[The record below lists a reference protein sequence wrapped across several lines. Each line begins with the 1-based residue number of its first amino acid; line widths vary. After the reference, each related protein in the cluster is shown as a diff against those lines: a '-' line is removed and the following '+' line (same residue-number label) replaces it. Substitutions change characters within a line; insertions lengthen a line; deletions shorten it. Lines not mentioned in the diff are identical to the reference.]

1 MISVYTNDYVK
12 MKGDIMKEKIA
23 VLIPCY
29 NEELTVEKVIKDF
42 RKELPEADIYVY
54 NNNSKDK
61 TAEIARKNGAIVRD
75 EYRQGKG
82 NVVRSMF
89 RDIEADIYVM
99 VDGDDTYPADEVHKL
114 IEPIRNHEAD
124 MVIGDRLTNGT
135 YQHENKRHF
144 HEFGNNLVKKSINV
158 LFKTNLKDI
167 MTGYRVFNKIFVKN
181 MPVMSPKFE
190 IETEMSLH
198 ALDKKFIIKEIPIVY
213 RDRPAGSESK
223 LNTVSDGIKVVKT
236 IVKMFKD
243 FKPRQFFWIIALI
256 FVILGCIV
264 GIPVIVEFAKTGY
277 ITKVPSAVLATGI
290 MIFAII
296 IAQCGVVL
304 DTVVKQHRENY
315 ELNLLRY
322 AQMEELKKKNN
333 EGKNE

>member
-1 MISVYTNDYVK
+1 
-12 MKGDIMKEKIA
+12 MKEKIA

-29 NEELTVEKVIKDF
+29 NEELTIEKVIKDF
-42 RKELPEADIYVY
+42 RKELPDADIYVY

-61 TAEIARKNGAIVRD
+61 TAEIAKRNGAIVRN

-89 RDIEADIYVM
+89 RDIDADIYVM
-99 VDGDDTYPADEVHKL
+99 VDGDDTYPANEVHKL
-114 IEPIRNHEAD
+114 IEPIRNKEAD

-213 RDRPAGSESK
+213 RDRPEGSESK
-223 LNTVSDGIKVVKT
+223 LNTISDGIKVVKT
-236 IVKMFKD
+236 IIKMFKD
-243 FKPRQFFWIIALI
+243 FKPRQFFWVIALI
-256 FVILGCIV
+256 FVILGCLV
-264 GIPVIVEFAKTGY
+264 GVPVIVEFAKTGY
-277 ITKVPSAVLATGI
+277 ITKMPSAVLATGI

-296 IAQCGVVL
+296 IAQCGVIL
-304 DTVVKQHRENY
+304 DTEVKHYREKY
-315 ELNLLRY
+315 ELELLRY
-322 AQMEELKKKNN
+322 TQIEELKKQVSGEKDEEN
-333 EGKNE
+333 K